1 MADILK
7 KTWNLLGSVHVT
19 VILLLLLVVDV
30 GAGFF
35 SLRSHTILFKP
46 LHDLGIW
53 EWVKTYGTANLSH
66 TAWFFVFLI
75 VLFLLCVNTF
85 VCTTDKVFMLL
96 KNRRRFPDRIRF
108 ILRFSPHIIH
118 YALLIILLGY
128 LASYTFTRSDSN
140 RVLLPGK
147 SIQISHF
154 TGRIQLE
161 SLNIQYYEG
170 DRLDFFKG
178 RAINADA
185 TLVLTD
191 GNQAQTKTVSINKP
205 VWFKGFSIHLK
216 DFAPRTRSGMKRIHY
231 VTLII
236 KKDPGVYLYF
246 IGMFLFAVGLFM
258 YLYMKVVGSPSS
270 VVHGSLKSN

>member
-7 KTWNLLGSVHVT
+7 KIWNVLGSVHLT
-19 VILLLLLVVDV
+19 VILLLLLVVDL
-30 GAGFF
+30 GGGFF

-46 LHDLGIW
+46 LHDLGIC
-53 EWVKTYGTANLSH
+53 EWIRTYGMANVSH

-96 KNRRRFPDRIRF
+96 KNRSRFPDRIRF
-108 ILRFSPHIIH
+108 ILKFSPHIMH
-118 YALLIILLGY
+118 YAMLIILLGY
-128 LASYTFTRSDSN
+128 LASYTFTRSYSN
-140 RVLLPGK
+140 SVLLPGK
-147 SIQISHF
+147 TVQIPHSN
-154 TGRIQLE
+154 GRIQLE

-178 RAINADA
+178 RAINPDA
-185 TLVLTD
+185 LLVLTD
-191 GNQAQTKTVSINKP
+191 GNQVQRKTVSINKP

-216 DFAPRTRSGMKRIHY
+216 DFAPRTRSGMKRISY

-246 IGMFLFAVGLFM
+246 IGMLLFAVGLLM
-258 YLYMKVVGSPSS
+258 YLYMKVSKV
-270 VVHGSLKSN
+270 